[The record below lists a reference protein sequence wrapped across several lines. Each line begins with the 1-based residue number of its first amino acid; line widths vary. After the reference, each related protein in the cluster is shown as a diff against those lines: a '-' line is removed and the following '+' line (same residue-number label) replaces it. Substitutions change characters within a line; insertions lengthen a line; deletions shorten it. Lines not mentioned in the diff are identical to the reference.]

1 MGFLKDF
8 LNNTATAVSGIP
20 PKSAAEQARQRTNQ
34 QGTFSNNRGSVN
46 PELNAYQG
54 AVYPDYGLKKP
65 APPAESEKSF
75 STDDLKPRYFNNS
88 GGAAG
93 GLNYNV
99 NMFTYPEK
107 TAGEPDLQHYMV
119 FFINAR
125 GASKY
130 VKKFQSVPV
139 TTNGE
144 NRLTASGQ
152 ANAGAF
158 GIGGGLLGAAAA
170 KSVGAAKLATAV
182 KSVTV
187 AVAAIAG
194 GVVGEFINE
203 SRGYFKPDQSR
214 RINRAIMLA
223 ISNPPDAKYGIT
235 YEGSEL
241 GSFTGFLAGGSGAAD
256 NLADQQNT
264 ELAKLIGLTVANLPA
279 GLADLFG
286 GNLKL
291 GDALQA
297 GTAQAPNP
305 FREQVF
311 RNVQN
316 REFMFKYKF
325 LPRSETEARN
335 VRQIIQEFKLNM
347 HPELS
352 SGGLFYV
359 YPNTFSIA
367 YYFNGYEN
375 TNLNKISTCVL
386 EDLAVDYGGQGF
398 NTFADGMPTEINL
411 SLKFRELEVMTR
423 ERIERGF

>member
-1 MGFLKDF
+1 MADKFTDL
-8 LNNTATAVSGIP
+8 LRTAVGVP
-20 PKSAAEQARQRTNQ
+20 PKSTSAP
-34 QGTFSNNRGSVN
+34 GSNNPNSTYDPYLTGYKGPV
-46 PELNAYQG
+46 A
-54 AVYPDYGLKKP
+54 PDFGLKKP
-65 APPAESEKSF
+65 VNDSTF
-75 STDDLKPRYFNNS
+75 TTDDLKPRRFNNA

-107 TAGEPDLQHYMV
+107 TAGDPDLQHYMV

-139 TTNGE
+139 STNGE
-144 NRLTASGQ
+144 NRVTPGGAVKAGSFAIGG
-152 ANAGAF
+152 AVVGAGAST
-158 GIGGGLLGAAAA
+158 IVNAAANVA
-170 KSVGAAKLATAV
+170 KGVKAAVVG
-182 KSVTV
+182 
-187 AVAAIAG
+187 VAAVAG
-194 GVVGEFINE
+194 GVGAQVINE
-203 SRGYFKPDQSR
+203 NLGVFKPDQSR
-214 RINRAIMLA
+214 RITRAIMLA

-241 GSFTGFLAGGSGAAD
+241 GTLTGYLAGGSGAAD
-256 NLADQQNT
+256 LVRGQQT
-264 ELAKLIGLTVANLPA
+264 MELAKLAGLTVAQLPGA
-279 GLADLFG
+279 IADLFG
-286 GNLKL
+286 GSLRFS
-291 GDALQA
+291 DAIQA

-347 HPELS
+347 HPEIS
-352 SGGLFYV
+352 AGGTFYV
-359 YPNTFSIA
+359 YPNTFNIA

-423 ERIERGF
+423 ERIEKGF

>member
-1 MGFLKDF
+1 MISIG
-8 LNNTATAVSGIP
+8 
-20 PKSAAEQARQRTNQ
+20 AAEKF
-34 QGTFSNNRGSVN
+34 GTVPGITSKSKTAPGSNTPNSTYDPYLTG
-46 PELNAYQG
+46 YQG
-54 AVYPDYGLKKP
+54 PTAPDFGLKKP
-65 APPAESEKSF
+65 VNDSTF
-75 STDDLKPRYFNNS
+75 TTDDLKPRRFNNA
-88 GGAAG
+88 GGSAG

-107 TAGEPDLQHYMV
+107 TAGDPDLQHYMV

-139 TTNGE
+139 STNGE
-144 NRLTASGQ
+144 NRVKASG
-152 ANAGAF
+152 AVDAGVFAL
-158 GIGGGLLGAAAA
+158 GGGLVGLGASKIVGAAANVA
-170 KSVGAAKLATAV
+170 KGVKAAVVG
-182 KSVTV
+182 
-187 AVAAIAG
+187 VAAVVG
-194 GVVGEFINE
+194 GVTAEKINQVYNE
-203 SRGYFKPDQSR
+203 ISENQGIFKPDQSR
-214 RINRAIMLA
+214 RITRAIMLA

-235 YEGSEL
+235 YEGSEFGTL
-241 GSFTGFLAGGSGAAD
+241 TGYLAGGSSAAD
-256 NLADQQNT
+256 LVKDQQNA
-264 ELAKLIGLTVANLPA
+264 ELLKLIGLSAAQLPGA
-279 GLADLFG
+279 IADLFG
-286 GNLKL
+286 GNLRFS
-291 GDALQA
+291 DAIQA

-347 HPELS
+347 HPEIS
-352 SGGLFYV
+352 AGGTFYV
-359 YPNTFSIA
+359 YPNTFNIA

-398 NTFADGMPTEINL
+398 NTFNDGMPTEINL
-411 SLKFRELEVMTR
+411 SLKFRELEVLTR
-423 ERIERGF
+423 ERIEKGY